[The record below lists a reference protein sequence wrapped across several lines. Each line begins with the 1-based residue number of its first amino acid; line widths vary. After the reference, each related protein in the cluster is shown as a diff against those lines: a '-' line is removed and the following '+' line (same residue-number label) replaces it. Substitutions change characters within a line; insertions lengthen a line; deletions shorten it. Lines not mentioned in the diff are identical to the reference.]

1 MGQHACAWAGAR
13 QLAVFDRGDIVRVN
27 LNPVV
32 GHEMSDEAR
41 PVRVLT
47 TKVFNRLGDVLV
59 APIAQGGDFSR
70 YAGFVE
76 SLTGAG
82 CTTQSAARVNKVRMV
97 ELDARDTRKIEPA
110 PKAVIDDAIFRFL
123 TVFES
128 FHRI

>member
-1 MGQHACAWAGAR
+1 MSMATTPEGSTTLAAKKALHAETI
-13 QLAVFDRGDIVRVN
+13 D
-27 LNPVV
+27 
-32 GHEMSDEAR
+32 R
-41 PVRVLT
+41 PVRSESSSALGH
-47 TKVFNRLGDVLV
+47 RLGDVLV

-82 CTTQSAARVNKVRMV
+82 CTTQGAARVNKVRRV
-97 ELDARDTRKIEPA
+97 DLVARGTRKIEPA

>member
-1 MGQHACAWAGAR
+1 M
-13 QLAVFDRGDIVRVN
+13 AVFDRGDIVRVN

-70 YAGFVE
+70 YARFVE
-76 SLTGAG
+76 SLTGAS
-82 CTTQSAARVNKVRMV
+82 CTTQGAARVNKALIVD
-97 ELDARDTRKIEPA
+97 LHGRDTRKIELA
-110 PKAVIDDAIFRFL
+110 PKEVIDDAIFRFL

>member
-1 MGQHACAWAGAR
+1 M
-13 QLAVFDRGDIVRVN
+13 AVFDRGDIVRVN

-32 GHEMSDEAR
+32 VHEMSDEAR
-41 PVRVLT
+41 PVLLFT
-47 TKVFNRLGDVLV
+47 TKVFKRLGDVLV

-70 YAGFVE
+70 YAGFAE
-76 SLTGAG
+76 SLTGAS
-82 CTTQSAARVNKVRMV
+82 CTTQGAARVNKVRVV
-97 ELDARDTRKIEPA
+97 ELDGRDTRKIEPA